1 LAASFGS
8 SRVTLPIQILA
19 GLSCL
24 SAKEG
29 FQVVAAT
36 VTKRITFASILRYA
50 RFQLIATPMSA
61 NETHHLS
68 FGADV

>member
-1 LAASFGS
+1 VICPSGKIS
-8 SRVTLPIQILA
+8 
-19 GLSCL
+19 GL

-29 FQVVAAT
+29 FDQV
-36 VTKRITFASILRYA
+36 VTKRITFPSVLHYI